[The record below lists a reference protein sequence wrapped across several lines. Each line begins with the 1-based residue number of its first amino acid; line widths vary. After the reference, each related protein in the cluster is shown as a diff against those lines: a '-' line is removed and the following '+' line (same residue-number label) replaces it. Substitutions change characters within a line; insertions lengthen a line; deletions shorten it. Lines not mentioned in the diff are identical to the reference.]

1 MVALP
6 GRDRDPEEATAPQ
19 HRLQLDQGLGNSHR
33 PYRPLG
39 VRPGPPAVDV
49 DHRSSAGRPP
59 LVAGSKASSRTVKTE
74 G

>member
-19 HRLQLDQGLGNSHR
+19 HRLQLDQGLGNSHPR
-33 PYRPLG
+33 L
-39 VRPGPPAVDV
+39 GPPAVDV